1 MGLFDKIKSGLK
13 KTRDVLTGRMDDL
26 VGSYKELD
34 DDFYEEL
41 SDILVMSDIGM
52 ETTQLAVNRLRE
64 KCTSEKIGD
73 PEKARAALKQ
83 ILADIMTAPPMP
95 LESPMALIIVGVNG
109 VGKTTTI
116 GKLASRFKVIGR
128 KVIICAADT
137 FRAAAADQLTVWA
150 QRADVPIVKHKE
162 GADPAAVVY
171 DGVQAARARGADILL
186 IDTAGRLHNKAHL
199 MEELKKIS
207 RVVERDYPEAKIKA
221 LLVIDATTGQNGL
234 AQAKVFSD
242 VANIEGIV
250 LTKLD
255 GTAKGGIAVAIANEL
270 HMPVRYIGL
279 GEQIDDLQP
288 FDAKEFVDAILG

>member
-1 MGLFDKIKSGLK
+1 MRLFDKIKSGLK

-34 DDFYEEL
+34 DEFYEEL

-52 ETTQLAVNRLRE
+52 ETTQLAVDRLRE

-83 ILADIMTAPPMP
+83 ILVDIMTAPPMP

-288 FDAKEFVDAILG
+288 FDAKEFIDAILG

>member
-52 ETTQLAVNRLRE
+52 ETTQLAVDRLRE

-83 ILADIMTAPPMP
+83 ILVDIMTAPPMP

-199 MEELKKIS
+199 MEELKKIR

-288 FDAKEFVDAILG
+288 FDAKEFIDAILG

>member
-83 ILADIMTAPPMP
+83 ILADIMAAPPMP

-288 FDAKEFVDAILG
+288 FDAKEFVEAILG